1 MNDVSGSG
9 VRGDGGAGAVPG
21 GGYGGVGAVPARRVV
36 VVVSGTAAPAG
47 ERPAVHPADRA
58 LLLADDLA
66 AVRGDGCFETLLV
79 RDGRAKKVD
88 RHLARLAR
96 SSAALGLEV
105 PDDAAWRAGIE
116 LAAAEWASGSGA
128 GDGAETGG
136 EAALRL
142 VLSRGPER
150 GGPATAYITV
160 APVAEGPLRARRDG
174 IDVVTL
180 ERGFS
185 VDLAAVAPWQLPGVK
200 SLSYATN
207 MAALRHAAERGCQDV
222 VFLSAEGE
230 ILEGPR
236 STVVIAR
243 DGELVSPPPGI
254 GILEGTTLGAVA
266 DVARERGIAVRGE
279 RLLVTDLVAADAVWL
294 LSSVTLA
301 ARVRTLDGLVLPD
314 DEPSVDLPALVEE
327 ALGRE

>member
-1 MNDVSGSG
+1 MGTA
-9 VRGDGGAGAVPG
+9 AGMGRERQKDA
-21 GGYGGVGAVPARRVV
+21 RVV
-36 VVVSGTAAPAG
+36 VLVSGGPEGA
-47 ERPAVHPADRA
+47 RPRVHPADEP

-79 RDGRAKKVD
+79 VGGRPAKQE
-88 RHLARLAR
+88 RHLARLER
-96 SSAALGLEV
+96 SSAALGLTGPTAV
-105 PDDAAWRAGIE
+105 RWREGIE
-116 LAAAEWASGSGA
+116 LAAREWGPDS
-128 GDGAETGG
+128 
-136 EAALRL
+136 EAMLRL

-150 GGPATAYITV
+150 GGDATAYITV
-160 APVAEGPLRARRDG
+160 APVSDAALRARADG
-174 IDVVTL
+174 IAVTAL
-180 ERGFS
+180 NRGFAS
-185 VDLAAVAPWQLPGVK
+185 DVADSAPWMLLGSK
-200 SLSYATN
+200 TLSYATN
-207 MAALRHAAERGCQDV
+207 MAALRHAAAGGFDDV
-222 VFLSAEGE
+222 IYLSSDGE
-230 ILEGPR
+230 VLEGPR

-243 DGELVSPPPGI
+243 QGELISPPAAI

-327 ALGRE
+327 ALDRE